1 MWGDQNH
8 DSDQGNPFAAPVSRG
23 NPFSGQPPP
32 KAPTTSSSSNKPPVS
47 PSNLRRDES
56 IAYGMTVEELQRNI
70 QHNLTLIQS
79 SISLSDGMINMVG
92 QPNTDSENLRSRTRD
107 VLRGIASKIKKT
119 GDYLKQMEVSD
130 LKKKR
135 RGSVPRAGGIA
146 VRKKL
151 EKDLA
156 SLNQNLNQ
164 LKNKCELKI
173 RQYPLQPKNEGNP
186 FDNNHEVVGFGGG
199 GGSNSSSSR
208 GSNNDNHNDHA
219 AASNSSRPAVS
230 GVNGLV
236 GSEGSYV
243 SREEVHARLQQQMLI
258 EGETEVNEV
267 MINERN
273 EAMRKINTDL
283 HEVREIFSD
292 LATMIEDQDE
302 GLEAITTNVQE
313 SARAAERGRKE
324 LEKAN
329 DAQKKS
335 TCLIS

>member
-1 MWGDQNH
+1 MWGAQNN

-23 NPFSGQPPP
+23 NPFSGQPP
-32 KAPTTSSSSNKPPVS
+32 KAPTTRSNKQLKPPS

-186 FDNNHEVVGFGGG
+186 FENNHEVVGFGGG
-199 GGSNSSSSR
+199 GR
-208 GSNNDNHNDHA
+208 GSNNDNHNDRA
-219 AASNSSRPAVS
+219 AASNPSRPAVS
-230 GVNGLV
+230 GVKGLV

>member
-1 MWGDQNH
+1 M
-8 DSDQGNPFAAPVSRG
+8 
-23 NPFSGQPPP
+23 
-32 KAPTTSSSSNKPPVS
+32 
-47 PSNLRRDES
+47 
-56 IAYGMTVEELQRNI
+56 
-70 QHNLTLIQS
+70 
-79 SISLSDGMINMVG
+79 
-92 QPNTDSENLRSRTRD
+92 
-107 VLRGIASKIKKT
+107 
-119 GDYLKQMEVSD
+119 
-130 LKKKR
+130 
-135 RGSVPRAGGIA
+135 
-146 VRKKL
+146 
-151 EKDLA
+151 A

-186 FDNNHEVVGFGGG
+186 FENNHEVVGFGGG
-199 GGSNSSSSR
+199 GR

-219 AASNSSRPAVS
+219 AASNPSRPAVS
-230 GVNGLV
+230 GVKGLV